1 LIRSVL
7 EFGLTRSAIIVLGLV
22 VFCSAGLFAFSRLNI
37 EAYPNPAPV
46 ILEITAQAAG
56 LSAEEMEKYYTIP
69 MEVGLFPT
77 PGVVN
82 VRSTSFYGLSFV
94 RVTFAYGVDY
104 YFALQQASIA
114 LQQNVTLPGNL
125 VPTIQASSLV
135 GEIYRY
141 QVVGPQHFGLTN
153 LRTLQDYVITRRLL
167 TIPGVAQ
174 INAWGGTTKQ
184 FNVDANLEK
193 LEAYNIT
200 VPQLITALGNGNINV
215 GGREITVGQQS
226 VNIRGI
232 GLVDSG
238 GADDVTKGYHV
249 EDIENIVLTQ
259 SNGLPIQVK
268 NVAKVSIGYVP
279 RLGIAGRDR
288 DDDVVTSIVVM
299 RRTEHTN
306 AILPLV
312 HAEVK
317 RLNSDGSL
325 PTGVKIV
332 PYYDRSSLVGV
343 TTHTVLHNLIFGC
356 LLVFFIQWVFLGD
369 LRSAIIVGANIPFA
383 LFFAIII
390 LVLLGEDANLL
401 SLGAV
406 DFGIIVDSAVI
417 MMENIYRNFQSS
429 PEHRQTLLQ
438 HLSEGFWGP
447 DPTSSTTDPTV
458 GQRWTERL
466 RMIFVSALQVDKA
479 VFFTAA
485 ITVTAFVPLFT
496 MQGVEGQIFGPMA
509 RTYGYALAGALLST
523 FMVTPVL
530 ASLLLPKHI
539 EEVETVIV
547 RGLRAAYTPVLRWA
561 LDHLRV
567 AVTIGLVF
575 LAVSFLAAS
584 RLGSEFLPALEEG
597 NFWIRAQMPPTI
609 GLEAGTEAT
618 AKMRQILLRHPEVI
632 TVVSQHGR
640 PDNGSDASPF
650 SNVELFAPLKP
661 FEDWP
666 ANLTKEKLTEELQQ
680 EFADEMPGI
689 NFNFSQYI
697 QDNVEE
703 ALSGVKGANSVKVI
717 GPNLDVLEKLASQV
731 MAEMGKV
738 QGVADLGIF
747 HLVGQPNLNIKI
759 DREKA
764 ARYGLNTGDVNTVVQ
779 AALGGTTATT
789 VLEGDRQFNLAVR
802 LDPKFR
808 SDIDAIRTVKVA
820 YATPSGTNGY
830 VPLGELASIS
840 LDTGASFIYR
850 ERSQRYIPIK
860 FSTRGRDLGSTVAEA
875 QERVANAVHLPN
887 GYQIVWAGEFDDLQN
902 AKQRL
907 LIVVPITLLLIM
919 VLLYGLFNSLRD
931 SLLAVAGIPFAIG
944 GGLIALYLAGL
955 DFSVSAAIG
964 FISLFGVAVMDGIL
978 NITYFR
984 ELRAQGMDIAEAVFR
999 GAEQRM
1005 RPMLMTALSAGVG
1018 LFPAAISHGIG
1029 SQVQRPLATVVVGG
1043 MFIGPLL
1050 LLVVAPALRR
1060 IFLAHDH
1067 TGEHSEAGAPA
1078 ADSGVATAESH
1089 E

>member
-1 LIRSVL
+1 LIKLVL
-7 EFGLTRSAIIVLGLV
+7 NFGLTRAAIIVLGVV
-22 VFCSAGLFAFSRLNI
+22 VFCAAGLVAFSKLNI

-46 ILEITAQAAG
+46 ILEITAQAPG

-69 MEVGLFPT
+69 MEVGLYPT

-94 RVTFAYGVDY
+94 RVTFKYGTDY
-104 YFALQQASIA
+104 FFALTQASIS
-114 LQQNVTLPGNL
+114 LQQNVSLPGNL
-125 VPTIQASSLV
+125 VPTIQQSSLV

-141 QVVGPQHFGLTN
+141 QIVGPPHFGLTN

-174 INAWGGTTKQ
+174 INSWGGTTKQ
-184 FNVDANLEK
+184 FSVEADTQK
-193 LEAYNIT
+193 MEAYNVT
-200 VPQLITALGNGNINV
+200 VPQLIAAIANANINV

-232 GLVDSG
+232 GLIDSG
-238 GADDVTKGYHV
+238 GDDSVTRGYRV
-249 EDIENIVLTQ
+249 DDLENIVLSQ
-259 SNGLPIQVK
+259 SGGLPIQIK
-268 NVAKVSIGYVP
+268 NIAKVSIDYVP
-279 RLGIAGRDR
+279 RLGIAGRDD
-288 DDDVVTSIVVM
+288 DDDVATAIVVM

-306 AILPLV
+306 DIIPRV
-312 HAEVK
+312 EEEVAK
-317 RLNSDGSL
+317 LNSDGSL
-325 PTGVKIV
+325 PPGVKIV
-332 PYYDRSSLVGV
+332 PYYDRSTLVGV
-343 TTHTVLHNLIFGC
+343 TTRTVLHNLIFGC
-356 LLVFFIQWVFLGD
+356 LLVFVIQWIFLGD
-369 LRSAIIVGANIPFA
+369 LRSAIIVSANIPFA

-390 LVLLGEDANLL
+390 LVLQGEDANLL

-417 MMENIYRNFQSS
+417 MMENIYRNFQSE
-429 PEHRQTLLQ
+429 PAHRQGLLQ
-438 HLSEGFWGP
+438 RLAEGFWGP
-447 DPTSSTTDPTV
+447 DPTATVDRDGTGGQWTD
-458 GQRWTERL
+458 RL
-466 RMIFVSALQVDKA
+466 RIIFVSALQVDKA

-509 RTYGYALAGALLST
+509 RTYGYALAGALLAT
-523 FMVTPVL
+523 FTVTPVL
-530 ASLLLPKHI
+530 ASLLLSAEI
-539 EEVETVIV
+539 EETETRVV
-547 RGLRAAYTPVLRWA
+547 RALRAAYTPVLRWA
-561 LDHLRV
+561 LGNVRA
-567 AVTIGLVF
+567 AVLVGAVF
-575 LAVSFLAAS
+575 LLLSVACAS

-597 NFWIRAQMPPTI
+597 NFWIRASLPPTI
-609 GLEAGTEAT
+609 SLDAGTEAT
-618 AKMRQILLRHPEVI
+618 RKMRDILLRHPEVI

-666 ANLTKEKLTEELQQ
+666 AKLTKDKLTDQIQ
-680 EFADEMPGI
+680 KEMTEALPGVV
-689 NFNFSQYI
+689 FNFSQYI

-703 ALSGVKGANSVKVI
+703 ALSGVKGANSVKIV
-717 GPNLDVLEKLASQV
+717 GPNLDRLEGLASQV
-731 MAEMGKV
+731 MREMAQV
-738 QGVADLGIF
+738 EGVADLGIF
-747 HLVGQPNLNIKI
+747 HLVGQPNLNIRI
-759 DREKA
+759 DRAKA

-779 AALGGTTATT
+779 AALGGTIATT
-789 VLEGDRQFNLAVR
+789 VLEADRQFGVSVR
-802 LDPKFR
+802 LDPRFR
-808 SDIDAIRTVKVA
+808 DNIDNIKTVKVA
-820 YATPSGTNGY
+820 YQTPSGTNAY
-830 VPLGELASIS
+830 IPLSELADIRI
-840 LDTGASFIYR
+840 DTGASFIYR
-850 ERSQRYIPIK
+850 DRTQRYIPIK
-860 FSTRGRDLGSTVAEA
+860 FSVRGRDLGSTVAEA
-875 QERVANAVHLPN
+875 QERVARALKLPN
-887 GYQIVWAGEFDDLQN
+887 GYQILWAGEFDDLQS

-907 LIVVPITLLLIM
+907 MVVVPITLLLIM

-984 ELRAQGMDIAEAVFR
+984 ELKASGMPAAEAVFR

-1060 IFLAHDH
+1060 IFLARNGGRAD
-1067 TGEHSEAGAPA
+1067 EAAPDEDGAVHREP
-1078 ADSGVATAESH
+1078 GPES
-1089 E
+1089 